1 MNTGQII
8 TVVAIGLLILI
19 SGFFSGSET
28 AVTAASRA
36 RLHHLE
42 KNGNRRAQMI
52 SKLMRERERF
62 IGTILLGNNAVN
74 ILATA
79 LATGLLISVAGETGI
94 FYATVGL
101 TLLILIFAEVLPK
114 TYAIRN
120 ADRFALAVAPILLAL
135 VWLLSPL
142 VQMVRGIV
150 YVTLMPFGAH
160 KANGNKEAEADE
172 ELRGA
177 ISLQAEE
184 GAVVKHEHDMLHG
197 ILDLDEVA
205 VGEIMTHRNNMAMLD
220 IDIGVGARSIIDQVV
235 ESPYTRIPL
244 WRNEPDNILGI
255 LHSKDLLRA
264 IQGNRKAE
272 MSDADNLNIEDIL
285 TPPWFVPETTSLR
298 EQLNAFR
305 ERRAHFALVVDE
317 YGSLMGL
324 VTLEDIL
331 EEIVGDIVDE
341 HDIMRRN
348 TLSRADGSVLV
359 AGESTIRDLNRRF
372 GWNFPDEEAATIA
385 GLALH
390 VAQQIP
396 QVGDRFEV
404 VGFILDVRGRQKN
417 RITSVRVI
425 PPANTPKPV
434 EEDDTQHHD

>member
-1 MNTGQII
+1 
-8 TVVAIGLLILI
+8 V
-19 SGFFSGSET
+19 
-28 AVTAASRA
+28 
-36 RLHHLE
+36 
-42 KNGNRRAQMI
+42 
-52 SKLMRERERF
+52 
-62 IGTILLGNNAVN
+62 
-74 ILATA
+74 
-79 LATGLLISVAGETGI
+79 
-94 FYATVGL
+94 
-101 TLLILIFAEVLPK
+101 
-114 TYAIRN
+114 
-120 ADRFALAVAPILLAL
+120 
-135 VWLLSPL
+135 
-142 VQMVRGIV
+142 
-150 YVTLMPFGAH
+150 
-160 KANGNKEAEADE
+160 
-172 ELRGA
+172 
-177 ISLQAEE
+177 
-184 GAVVKHEHDMLHG
+184 
-197 ILDLDEVA
+197 
-205 VGEIMTHRNNMAMLD
+205 EI
-220 IDIGVGARSIIDQVV
+220 
-235 ESPYTRIPL
+235 
-244 WRNEPDNILGI
+244 
-255 LHSKDLLRA
+255 
-264 IQGNRKAE
+264 
-272 MSDADNLNIEDIL
+272 SDADNFNIEDIL

-390 VAQQIP
+390 LAQQIP

>member
-1 MNTGQII
+1 MSTGQII
-8 TVVAIGLLILI
+8 TVAAIALLILL

-42 KNGNRRAQMI
+42 KQGNRRARMI
-52 SKLMRERERF
+52 GKLMRKREHF
-62 IGTILLGNNAVN
+62 IGSILLGNNAAN
-74 ILATA
+74 ILAAA
-79 LATGLLISVAGETGI
+79 LSTSLLISVAGEVGV
-94 FYATVGL
+94 FYATIGL
-101 TLLILIFAEVLPK
+101 TLIILIFAEVLPK

-120 ADRFALAVAPILLAL
+120 ADRVALAMAPILVVL
-135 VWLLSPL
+135 VWLLTPAVL
-142 VQMVRGIV
+142 AVRGIV
-150 YVTLMPFGAH
+150 YVSLRPFGAH
-160 KANGNKEAEADE
+160 KVTDNKEEAEE

-197 ILDLDEVA
+197 ILDLDDVA
-205 VGEIMTHRNNMAMLD
+205 VGEIMTHRNNMAMIDMEAPVRTILD
-220 IDIGVGARSIIDQVV
+220 QAV
-235 ESPYTRIPL
+235 ESPFTRIPL
-244 WRNEPDNILGI
+244 WRDEPENIVGV
-255 LHSKDLLRA
+255 LHSKDLLRF
-264 IQGNRKAE
+264 IQGHGN
-272 MSDADNLNIEDIL
+272 DIETVDIEKVL

-341 HDIMRRN
+341 HDVALRN
-348 TLSRADGSVLV
+348 TVARSDGSVLV
-359 AGESTIRDLNRRF
+359 AGDTTIRDLNRRF
-372 GWNFPDEEAATIA
+372 EWNLPDEEAATIA

-396 QVGDRFEV
+396 QIGERIELD
-404 VGFILDVRGRQKN
+404 GFALDIRGRQKN

-425 PPANTPKPV
+425 PPQSGPKDSGDH
-434 EEDDTQHHD
+434 E

>member
-1 MNTGQII
+1 MSTGQII
-8 TVVAIGLLILI
+8 TVAAIGVLILL

-42 KNGNRRAQMI
+42 KQGNRRARMI
-52 SKLMRERERF
+52 GKLMRRREHF
-62 IGTILLGNNAVN
+62 IGSILLGNNAVN
-74 ILATA
+74 ILAAA
-79 LATGLLISVAGETGI
+79 LSTSLLISVAGEVGV

-101 TLLILIFAEVLPK
+101 TLIILIFAEVLPK

-120 ADRFALAVAPILLAL
+120 ADRFALAVAPILLAV
-135 VWLLSPL
+135 VWLLTPIVL
-142 VQMVRGIV
+142 LVRGVV
-150 YVTLMPFGAH
+150 YVALMPFGAH
-160 KANGNKEAEADE
+160 KVADNKDEEAEE

-184 GAVVKHEHDMLHG
+184 GAVIKHEHDMLHG

-205 VGEIMTHRNNMAMLD
+205 VGEVMTHRNNMAM
-220 IDIGVGARSIIDQVV
+220 IDMAAPVRVILDQVV
-235 ESPYTRIPL
+235 ESPFTRIPL
-244 WRNEPDNILGI
+244 WRDEPENIIGV

-264 IQGNRKAE
+264 IQ
-272 MSDADNLNIEDIL
+272 DNWNEIETLDIEKVL
-285 TPPWFVPETTSLR
+285 TPPWFVPETTTLR

-305 ERRAHFALVVDE
+305 DRRAHFALVVDE

-341 HDIMRRN
+341 HDV
-348 TLSRADGSVLV
+348 TLRHTAARSDGSVLV
-359 AGESTIRDLNRRF
+359 AGDTTIRDLNRRF
-372 GWNFPDEEAATIA
+372 EWNLPDEEAATIA

-390 VAQQIP
+390 LAQQIP
-396 QVGDRFEV
+396 QIGDRIELD
-404 VGFILDVRGRQKN
+404 GFALEVRGRQKN
-417 RITSVRVI
+417 RITSVRVV
-425 PPANTPKPV
+425 PPQSAQKAPG
-434 EEDDTQHHD
+434 DDE

>member
-1 MNTGQII
+1 MSTGQII
-8 TVVAIGLLILI
+8 TAAAIGLLILL

-42 KNGNRRAQMI
+42 KQGNRRARMI
-52 SKLMRERERF
+52 GRLMRKREHF
-62 IGTILLGNNAVN
+62 IGSILLGNNAVN
-74 ILATA
+74 ILAAA
-79 LATGLLISVAGETGI
+79 LSTSLLISVAGEVGV

-101 TLLILIFAEVLPK
+101 TLIILIFAEVLPK

-120 ADRFALAVAPILLAL
+120 ADRVALAMAPILVAL
-135 VWLLSPL
+135 VWLLTPAVL
-142 VQMVRGIV
+142 AVRAIV
-150 YVTLMPFGAH
+150 YVSLMPFGAH
-160 KANGNKEAEADE
+160 KVTENKEEAEE

-197 ILDLDEVA
+197 ILDLDDVA
-205 VGEIMTHRNNMAMLD
+205 VGEVMTHRNNMAMIDVDAPVRAILD
-220 IDIGVGARSIIDQVV
+220 QAVK
-235 ESPYTRIPL
+235 SPFTRIPL
-244 WRNEPDNILGI
+244 WRDESENIIGV

-264 IQGNRKAE
+264 IQGYWNDIETVDIEKA
-272 MSDADNLNIEDIL
+272 L
-285 TPPWFVPETTSLR
+285 TPPWFVPEITSLR

-305 ERRAHFALVVDE
+305 ERRTHFALVVDE

-341 HDIMRRN
+341 HDV
-348 TLSRADGSVLV
+348 TLRHTVSRSDGSVLV
-359 AGESTIRDLNRRF
+359 AGDTTVRDLNRRF
-372 GWNFPDEEAATIA
+372 GWSLPDEEAATIA

-396 QVGDRFEV
+396 EIGEHFEFH
-404 VGFILDVRGRQKN
+404 GFTLEIRGRQKN

-425 PPANTPKPV
+425 PP
-434 EEDDTQHHD
+434 EIDTKDSGDHE

>member
-1 MNTGQII
+1 MNTGQIM
-8 TVVAIGLLILI
+8 TVVAIGVLILL

-42 KNGNRRAQMI
+42 KQGNRRARMI
-52 SKLMRERERF
+52 GKLLRERERF
-62 IGTILLGNNAVN
+62 IGAILLGNNAVN

-79 LATGLLISVAGETGI
+79 LATSLLISVAGDAGV

-101 TLLILIFAEVLPK
+101 TLIILIFAEVLPK
-114 TYAIRN
+114 TYALRN
-120 ADRFALAVAPILLAL
+120 ADRFALAVAPVLLAL
-135 VWLLSPL
+135 VWLLLPA
-142 VQMVRGIV
+142 VIAVRGVV

-160 KANGNKEAEADE
+160 KEKGNKEEEAEE

-184 GAVVKHEHDMLHG
+184 GVVVKHEHDMLHG

-205 VGEIMTHRNNMAMLD
+205 VGEIMTHRNNMAMINIAD
-220 IDIGVGARSIIDQVV
+220 GVRSILDQMI

-244 WRNEPDNILGI
+244 WRDEPDNILGI
-255 LHSKDLLRA
+255 VHSKDLLRA
-264 IQGNRKAE
+264 IQGHRDDLAK
-272 MSDADNLNIEDIL
+272 LNIEEVL

-305 ERRAHFALVVDE
+305 ERRAHFTLVVDE

-341 HDIMRRN
+341 HDIALRN
-348 TLSRADGSVLV
+348 TLARADGSILV
-359 AGESTIRDLNRRF
+359 AGDTTIRDLNRRF
-372 GWNFPDEEAATIA
+372 GWKFPDEEAATIA
-385 GLALH
+385 GLALQL
-390 VAQQIP
+390 AQQIP
-396 QVGDRFEV
+396 QIGERFEID
-404 VGFILDVRGRQKN
+404 GFVLDVRGREKN
-417 RITSVRVI
+417 RVTSVRVI
-425 PPANTPKPV
+425 PPPGSEKAP
-434 EEDDTQHHD
+434 EDDA

>member
-1 MNTGQII
+1 MSTGQII
-8 TVVAIGLLILI
+8 TVVAIGLLILL

-42 KNGNRRAQMI
+42 KQGNRRARMI
-52 SKLMRERERF
+52 GVLMRQRERF
-62 IGTILLGNNAVN
+62 IGAILLGNNAVN

-79 LATGLLISVAGETGI
+79 LATSLLISVAGDAGI

-101 TLLILIFAEVLPK
+101 TLIILIFAEVLPK

-120 ADRFALAVAPILLAL
+120 ADRFALAVAPLLLAL
-135 VWLLSPL
+135 VWLLLPA
-142 VQMVRGIV
+142 VMAVRGIV

-160 KANGNKEAEADE
+160 KAYGNKEEEGEE

-184 GAVVKHEHDMLHG
+184 GMVVKHEHDMLHG

-205 VGEIMTHRNNMAMLD
+205 VGEIMTHRNNMAM
-220 IDIGVGARSIIDQVV
+220 IDIGDGVRNILDQMI

-244 WRNEPDNILGI
+244 WRDEPDNIVGI

-264 IQGNRKAE
+264 IQGHRENLD
-272 MSDADNLNIEDIL
+272 SLNIEEVL

-305 ERRAHFALVVDE
+305 ERRAHFALMVDE

-341 HDIMRRN
+341 HDITLRN
-348 TLSRADGSVLV
+348 TLARADGSVLV
-359 AGESTIRDLNRRF
+359 AGETTIRDLNRRF

-385 GLALH
+385 GLALQL
-390 VAQQIP
+390 AQQIP
-396 QVGDRFEV
+396 QVGDRFELD
-404 VGFILDVRGRQKN
+404 GFTLDVRGRQKN

-425 PPANTPKPV
+425 PPPSSETNA
-434 EEDDTQHHD
+434 EEDA

>member
-1 MNTGQII
+1 MTAGQII
-8 TVVAIGLLILI
+8 MTVAVSVLILL

-42 KNGNRRAQMI
+42 KQGNRRARMLGELLRQ
-52 SKLMRERERF
+52 RERF

-74 ILATA
+74 ILAASLSTS
-79 LATGLLISVAGETGI
+79 LLISVAGEVGV

-101 TLLILIFAEVLPK
+101 TIIILIFAEVLPK

-120 ADRFALAVAPILLAL
+120 ADRFALAIAPILLAL
-135 VWLLSPL
+135 VWLLTPVVL
-142 VQMVRGIV
+142 AVRGIV
-150 YVTLMPFGAH
+150 HVTLMPFGAH
-160 KANGNKEAEADE
+160 KIIENKEEEAEE

-184 GAVVKHEHDMLHG
+184 GAVIKHEHDMLHG
-197 ILDLDEVA
+197 ILDLDDVA
-205 VGEIMTHRNNMAMLD
+205 VGEVMTHRNNMAVIDLNLPARTILD
-220 IDIGVGARSIIDQVV
+220 QLV
-235 ESPYTRIPL
+235 ESPFTRIPL
-244 WRNEPDNILGI
+244 WRDESDNIVGV
-255 LHSKDLLRA
+255 LHTKDLLRA
-264 IQGNRKAE
+264 LQGYWSE
-272 MSDADNLNIEDIL
+272 IEKLDIEKVL
-285 TPPWFVPETTSLR
+285 TPPWFVPETTTLR

-305 ERRAHFALVVDE
+305 DRRAHFALVVDE

-341 HDIMRRN
+341 HDVALRHTVAR
-348 TLSRADGSVLV
+348 SDGSVLV
-359 AGESTIRDLNRRF
+359 AGDTTIRDLNRTF
-372 GWNFPDEEAATIA
+372 EWSLPDEEAATIA
-385 GLALH
+385 GLALQ

-396 QVGDRFEV
+396 HIGDRFELE
-404 VGFILDVRGRQKN
+404 GFILDVCGRQKN

-425 PPANTPKPV
+425 PLAGGAESKTNNN
-434 EEDDTQHHD
+434 D

>member
-1 MNTGQII
+1 MSTGQII
-8 TVVAIGLLILI
+8 TVAAIALLILL

-42 KNGNRRAQMI
+42 KQGNRRARMI
-52 SKLMRERERF
+52 GKLMRKRENF
-62 IGTILLGNNAVN
+62 IGSILLGNNAVN
-74 ILATA
+74 ILAAA
-79 LATGLLISVAGETGI
+79 LSTSLLISVAGEVGV
-94 FYATVGL
+94 FYATIGL
-101 TLLILIFAEVLPK
+101 TLIILIFAEVLPK

-120 ADRFALAVAPILLAL
+120 ADRVALAMAPILVVL
-135 VWLLSPL
+135 VWLLTPAVL
-142 VQMVRGIV
+142 AVRGIV
-150 YVTLMPFGAH
+150 YVSLRPFGAH
-160 KANGNKEAEADE
+160 KVTDNKEEAEE

-197 ILDLDEVA
+197 ILDLDDVA
-205 VGEIMTHRNNMAMLD
+205 VGEIMTHRNNMAMIDMEAPVRTILD
-220 IDIGVGARSIIDQVV
+220 QAV
-235 ESPYTRIPL
+235 ESPFTRIPL
-244 WRNEPDNILGI
+244 WRDEPENIVGV
-255 LHSKDLLRA
+255 LHSKDLLRF
-264 IQGNRKAE
+264 IQGHGN
-272 MSDADNLNIEDIL
+272 DIETVDIEKVL

-341 HDIMRRN
+341 HDVALRN
-348 TLSRADGSVLV
+348 TVARSDGSVLV
-359 AGESTIRDLNRRF
+359 AGDTTIRDLNRRF
-372 GWNFPDEEAATIA
+372 EWNLPDEEAATIA

-396 QVGDRFEV
+396 QIGERIELD
-404 VGFILDVRGRQKN
+404 GFALDIRGRQKN

-425 PPANTPKPV
+425 PPQSGPKDSGDH
-434 EEDDTQHHD
+434 E

>member
-1 MNTGQII
+1 MSTGQII
-8 TVVAIGLLILI
+8 TVAAIALLILL

-42 KNGNRRAQMI
+42 KQGNRRARMI
-52 SKLMRERERF
+52 GKLMRKREHF
-62 IGTILLGNNAVN
+62 IGSILLGNNAVN
-74 ILATA
+74 ILAAA
-79 LATGLLISVAGETGI
+79 LSTSLLISVAGEVGV
-94 FYATVGL
+94 FYATIGL
-101 TLLILIFAEVLPK
+101 TLIILIFAEVLPK

-120 ADRFALAVAPILLAL
+120 ADRVALAMAPILVVL
-135 VWLLSPL
+135 VWLLTPAVL
-142 VQMVRGIV
+142 AVRGIV
-150 YVTLMPFGAH
+150 YVSLRPFGAH
-160 KANGNKEAEADE
+160 KVTDNKEEAEE

-197 ILDLDEVA
+197 ILDLDDVA
-205 VGEIMTHRNNMAMLD
+205 VGEIMTHRNNMAMIDMEAPVRTILD
-220 IDIGVGARSIIDQVV
+220 QAV
-235 ESPYTRIPL
+235 ESPFTRIPL
-244 WRNEPDNILGI
+244 WRDEPENIVGV
-255 LHSKDLLRA
+255 LHSKDLLRF
-264 IQGNRKAE
+264 IQGHGN
-272 MSDADNLNIEDIL
+272 DIETVDIEKVL

-341 HDIMRRN
+341 HDVTLRN
-348 TLSRADGSVLV
+348 TVARSDGSVLV
-359 AGESTIRDLNRRF
+359 AGDTTIRDLNRRF
-372 GWNFPDEEAATIA
+372 EWNLPDEEAATIA

-396 QVGDRFEV
+396 QIGERIELD
-404 VGFILDVRGRQKN
+404 GFALDIRGRQKN

-425 PPANTPKPV
+425 PPQSGPKDSGDH
-434 EEDDTQHHD
+434 E

>member
-1 MNTGQII
+1 MSTGQII
-8 TVVAIGLLILI
+8 TVAAIGLLILL

-28 AVTAASRA
+28 AFTAASRA

-42 KNGNRRAQMI
+42 KQGNRRARMI
-52 SKLMRERERF
+52 GKLMRQREHF
-62 IGTILLGNNAVN
+62 IGSILLGNNAVN
-74 ILATA
+74 ILAAA
-79 LATGLLISVAGETGI
+79 LSTSLMISVAGEVGV

-101 TLLILIFAEVLPK
+101 TLIILIFAEVLPK

-120 ADRFALAVAPILLAL
+120 ADRFALAVAPILLAV
-135 VWLLSPL
+135 VWLLTPIVL
-142 VQMVRGIV
+142 AVRGIV
-150 YVTLMPFGAH
+150 YLTLMPFGAH
-160 KANGNKEAEADE
+160 KMAANKEEQAEE

-184 GAVVKHEHDMLHG
+184 GAVIKHEHDMLHG

-205 VGEIMTHRNNMAMLD
+205 VEEVMTHRNSMAM
-220 IDIGVGARSIIDQVV
+220 IDMAAPVRAILDQVV
-235 ESPYTRIPL
+235 ESPFTRIPL
-244 WRNEPDNILGI
+244 WRDEPENIIGV
-255 LHSKDLLRA
+255 LHGKDLLRA
-264 IQGNRKAE
+264 IQGYWN
-272 MSDADNLNIEDIL
+272 DIEKLDIEKVL

-341 HDIMRRN
+341 HDILLRHTVAR
-348 TLSRADGSVLV
+348 SDGSVLV
-359 AGESTIRDLNRRF
+359 AGDTTIRDLNRRF
-372 GWNFPDEEAATIA
+372 EWNLPDEEAATIA

-390 VAQQIP
+390 LAQQIP
-396 QVGDRFEV
+396 QIGDRFELS
-404 VGFILDVRGRQKN
+404 GFALEVRGRQKN

-425 PPANTPKPV
+425 PPPRPSKES
-434 EEDDTQHHD
+434 EEHE

>member
-1 MNTGQII
+1 M
-8 TVVAIGLLILI
+8 TVVAIGVLILL

-42 KNGNRRAQMI
+42 IQGNRRARMI
-52 SKLMRERERF
+52 GKLLREREHF
-62 IGTILLGNNAVN
+62 IGAILLGNNAVN

-79 LATGLLISVAGETGI
+79 LATSLLISVAGDAGV

-101 TLLILIFAEVLPK
+101 TLIILIFAEVLPK

-120 ADRFALAVAPILLAL
+120 ADRFALAVAPVLLAL
-135 VWLLSPL
+135 VWLLLPA
-142 VQMVRGIV
+142 VMAVRGVV

-160 KANGNKEAEADE
+160 KEKGNKEEEAEE

-184 GAVVKHEHDMLHG
+184 GVVVKHEHDMLHG

-205 VGEIMTHRNNMAMLD
+205 VGEIMTHRNNMAMINIAD
-220 IDIGVGARSIIDQVV
+220 GVRSILDQMI

-244 WRNEPDNILGI
+244 WRDEPDNILGI
-255 LHSKDLLRA
+255 VHSKDLLRA
-264 IQGNRKAE
+264 IQGHRDDLAK
-272 MSDADNLNIEDIL
+272 LNIEEVL

-341 HDIMRRN
+341 HDIALRN
-348 TLSRADGSVLV
+348 TLARADGSVLV
-359 AGESTIRDLNRRF
+359 AGDTTIRDLNRRF

-385 GLALH
+385 GLALQL
-390 VAQQIP
+390 AQQIP
-396 QVGDRFEV
+396 QIGERFEIE
-404 VGFILDVRGRQKN
+404 GFVLDVRGREKN
-417 RITSVRVI
+417 RVTSVRVI
-425 PPANTPKPV
+425 PPPGSEKTT
-434 EEDDTQHHD
+434 EEDA